1 MSVTPQAGEVRTG
14 DPITISW
21 KAAPGLD
28 LACRTPLY
36 LVLTTPMRTRFEGEK
51 FLAIPPK
58 AEAPYGIQYRAE
70 RTRVFVPLHLGPRQY
85 EGEALIKV
93 YEAGPLSLDWA
104 LVEVPKL
111 GDDPQTR
118 KDFAVGRERATA
130 AAALGPQVTVIGGNP
145 AIVVRDQFATE
156 TPKRV
161 IHSNSGEFNLQVFES
176 FYRVLDAKT
185 GELLQERTGWDPN
198 FSPTSRFLG
207 AYSAGAGFEI
217 IDLYSGRV
225 ATSNDILHRERG
237 FRGNVHMAAW
247 SRGDAVFA
255 LSIQGWGGIEV
266 QQSLVDGSQRSFP
279 DTSCHHC
286 RGIGSALRISSE
298 AGIASFQGQQ
308 IGWASLLD
316 RAIGTAAA
324 TKQSFTQFP
333 RQSWETNGAEQPT
346 QQQQKI
352 LERRVELAQQLAS
365 TMVADLAR
373 NSFFK
378 PDDFLT
384 GFDTDKA
391 AEHVEGNWQFPDAM
405 RLSHL
410 CLEGNDGKCVGRL
423 VDFQQAL
430 TDPEDEQVRLLKM
443 RITHNELAALNAS
456 DSGMQQADARLITVR
471 GAGQRAGRRGSE
483 TLASSSTVWDRL
495 AQLLLNVKDG
505 AALQPISQGDD
516 AKSATQEG
524 DNVIAPIVRAISKAS
539 AVFRASNKK
548 DYIDLEDI
556 SVDAYYGLKN
566 EAKLIDPR
574 TIRQLAS
581 WRVGDQSYWLIH
593 SFFDNGASSRNW
605 LFLLHGTKDRPST
618 LVDLTH
624 RLRYRVGRNPSGL
637 DDHGQIEMTEEYAT
651 TVGFG
656 GWPSSFDRVS
666 VAFDRYLIATG
677 VWTIDA
683 RRWVLIYD
691 LQTNQIRFFNR
702 DVAEAATVAQL
713 AITNDGR
720 TLLQTNSNGHLF
732 FYDVASEKLVLRGFE
747 IDDELVVYD
756 PRGYYVASPEGAQFV
771 YLKFPGLPGY
781 NSFQQFAGTLNRPDL
796 VKAVLGGKVET
807 PDPLLTAPPK
817 LGLEVDIAGTGA
829 GRSTKLALTAA
840 SSVGLDK
847 VRVFIDGRLEGEHP
861 VTGGV
866 GTREVTVSTSARS
879 ALGHGGRRRHEGLPE
894 CAPGSEPR
902 GRRPCN
908 HQPAFCHRGR
918 DRSLRRQGQYS
929 TAGGCEGGCAEFR
942 EQFDGIEGRR
952 LRQRRGGLVSRC
964 GGIARKP
971 AGQDPRGRGES
982 RRPRYHHVV
991 CGRTWL
997 PRRIDGSVLPR
1008 YAREPHRQSAGNLDR
1023 LGGDCNG
1030 ARRRQGARHRLP
1042 GRLPFGC
1049 SRRRWHERRR
1059 GLDPPERK
1067 DVYHRD
1073 CRRQGAPGKSGIRQ
1087 RRGLYDGTRQGIHR

>member
-58 AEAPYGIQYRAE
+58 AEAPYGIQYRAD

-104 LVEVPKL
+104 LVEVPQL

-145 AIVVRDQFATE
+145 AIVVRDQFCDRDAE
-156 TPKRV
+156 AGHPLQFGRV
-161 IHSNSGEFNLQVFES
+161 Q
-176 FYRVLDAKT
+176 
-185 GELLQERTGWDPN
+185 
-198 FSPTSRFLG
+198 
-207 AYSAGAGFEI
+207 SAGVRKFLPRARRKDWRVAAGAHGLGPQLLADEPLSRRLLGWCGFEI

-225 ATSNDILHRERG
+225 VTSNDILHRERG

-247 SRGDAVFA
+247 SPGDAIFA

-286 RGIGSALRISSE
+286 RGIGSALRVSSE
-298 AGIASFQGQQ
+298 AGIVSFQGQQ

-324 TKQSFTQFP
+324 TKQSFARFP
-333 RQSWETNGAEQPT
+333 RQSWETNGTDQPT

-352 LERRVELAQQLAS
+352 LEQRVELAQQLAA
-365 TMVADLAR
+365 TMVAGLAR

-391 AEHVEGNWQFPDAM
+391 TEHVESNWQFPDAM

-443 RITHNELAALNAS
+443 RIAHNELAALNAS
-456 DSGMQQADARLITVR
+456 DSGTQQADARLITVR
-471 GAGQRAGRRGSE
+471 SAGQRAGRRGSE

-505 AALQPISQGDD
+505 TALQPISQGDD

-524 DNVIAPIVRAISKAS
+524 DNVTAPIVRAISKAS

-574 TIRQLAS
+574 TIRQLAN
-581 WRVGDQSYWLIH
+581 WRVGDQSYWLIR
-593 SFFDNGASSRNW
+593 SFFDYGASSRNW

-656 GWPSSFDRVS
+656 GWPSSFDKVS
-666 VAFDRYLIATG
+666 VAFDRYLIASG

-702 DVAEAATVAQL
+702 DVPEAATVAQL

-720 TLLQTNSNGHLF
+720 TLLQTNSNGHLY

-771 YLKFPGLPGY
+771 YLKFPGLARLQLLPAVRGDA
-781 NSFQQFAGTLNRPDL
+781 QPAGPHQGGSRWQSRNTRPAADG
-796 VKAVLGGKVET
+796 AAETRPRGGHR
-807 PDPLLTAPPK
+807 
-817 LGLEVDIAGTGA
+817 G
-829 GRSTKLALTAA
+829 
-840 SSVGLDK
+840 
-847 VRVFIDGRLEGEHP
+847 DGR
-861 VTGGV
+861 
-866 GTREVTVSTSARS
+866 
-879 ALGHGGRRRHEGLPE
+879 
-894 CAPGSEPR
+894 
-902 GRRPCN
+902 
-908 HQPAFCHRGR
+908 
-918 DRSLRRQGQYS
+918 RSL
-929 TAGGCEGGCAEFR
+929 CEAR
-942 EQFDGIEGRR
+942 TDGRF
-952 LRQRRGGLVSRC
+952 V
-964 GGIARKP
+964 
-971 AGQDPRGRGES
+971 
-982 RRPRYHHVV
+982 
-991 CGRTWL
+991 
-997 PRRIDGSVLPR
+997 
-1008 YAREPHRQSAGNLDR
+1008 
-1023 LGGDCNG
+1023 
-1030 ARRRQGARHRLP
+1030 
-1042 GRLPFGC
+1042 
-1049 SRRRWHERRR
+1049 RWT
-1059 GLDPPERK
+1059 G
-1067 DVYHRD
+1067 
-1073 CRRQGAPGKSGIRQ
+1073 
-1087 RRGLYDGTRQGIHR
+1087 